1 MLSVEMEK
9 EGTDA
14 TGEHE
19 ALVSRLFFTTKRETL
34 EMFYVSQGAVANV
47 AKKLRKN
54 VLLM

>member
-1 MLSVEMEK
+1 MEK
-9 EGTDA
+9 EGADA

-19 ALVSRLFFTTKRETL
+19 TLVSRFFFTTKRETL
-34 EMFYVSQGAVANV
+34 EVFYVSQGAVANV